1 MLQIRSAA
9 GVRGADIMPW
19 VEEALDSIEFVTGP
33 ADRWGIV
40 PLHPS
45 PPRCTS
51 EVSCSSPPRCH
62 TTPASAAA
70 RPHRLHARMQSAAR
84 RCAPPLTVPW
94 HFHTLAPFDRHHLE
108 MLLPCI
114 PIPGCAASGGL
125 CALQWATPSP
135 GTSPG

>member
-19 VEEALDSIEFVTGP
+19 VEEALDSIEFITGP

-51 EVSCSSPPRCH
+51 EVSCSSPPGATLHLPLRS
-62 TTPASAAA
+62 ASAQAA
-70 RPHRLHARMQSAAR
+70 CTDAVS
-84 RCAPPLTVPW
+84 C
-94 HFHTLAPFDRHHLE
+94 
-108 MLLPCI
+108 
-114 PIPGCAASGGL
+114 
-125 CALQWATPSP
+125 
-135 GTSPG
+135 